1 MRLFAQLSWYFRREW
16 RRYLGAIALLVIIA
30 VLQLIPPKVVGI
42 VVDGV
47 TQQHYTAEKVWMWIG
62 ALVLIA
68 VMVYLLRYVWR
79 VLLFGASYQLAV
91 ELREDFYRQLSR
103 QHPAFYLRHR
113 TGDLIARATN
123 DVDRVVFAAGEGV
136 LTLVDS
142 MVMGCAVLIVMSTQ
156 ISWQLTL
163 LALLPMPLMA
173 LAIKRNGDALHE
185 RFRVAQAAFSSLND
199 RTQESL
205 TSIRMIKAFGL
216 EDRQSAQFA
225 ADAADTGAKNMRVA
239 RIDARFDPTIYI
251 AIGAANLLA
260 IGGGSWM
267 VIHGSLT
274 LGQLTSFVMYLG
286 LMIWPMLALAWM
298 FNIVERGSAAYG
310 RIRTMLEEAP
320 AVDDG
325 TEAVPAGRGVLQVAI
340 RDFIYPQASKPSLE
354 QVNFTLQPGQML
366 GICGPTGAGKST
378 ILALLQRHF
387 DVTHGEIRFH
397 DLPLPILQL
406 DSWRARLAVVNQTPF
421 LFSDTVAN
429 NIALGKPDATQ
440 AQIERV
446 AQLAS
451 VHDDILRLPQ
461 GYETEV
467 GERGVMLSGGQKQ
480 RISIARA
487 LLLEAEILILDDA
500 LSAVDGR
507 TEHQILHNLRQWG
520 GRGGRSLSAPTAC
533 RRSLRPVKFWY
544 CSMGILPSA
553 AATRRWPC
561 SPAGTATCIDISS
574 WRPRSTRFRR
584 RKRRPWMRS
593 FTELWP
599 TLKRLLAYGSPWRKP
614 LAIAVAMMWIAAA
627 AEVSGPLLISYFIDN
642 MVAKHTL
649 PLKLVAGLAVAYIA
663 LQLLAALL
671 HYNQSLLFNRAA
683 VGVVQQLR
691 SDVMDAALH
700 QPLSEFDT
708 QPVGQLISRVTND
721 TEVIRDLYVTVV
733 ATVLRSAA
741 LIGAMLVAMF
751 SLDWRMALVAIAIF
765 PAVLIVMIIYQRYS
779 TPIVRRVRAWLADI
793 NDGFNEVINGMG
805 VIQQF
810 RQQARFGE
818 RMREASYAH
827 YLARMQTLRLDGFL
841 LRPLLSLF
849 SSLVLCGLL
858 MLFGF
863 SAVGTIEVGV
873 LYAFIS
879 YLGRLNEP
887 LIELTTQQS
896 MLQQAVVAGERVFEL
911 MDRPRQAWGTD
922 DAPLSSGRVE
932 IDHLSFAYR
941 GDRLVLQDIT
951 LDIPSRSFVAL
962 VGHTGSGKS
971 TLASLMMGYYPLTHG
986 EIRIDGRPLASLS
999 HSALR
1004 RGIAMVQQDPVVL
1017 ADTFYANVA
1026 LGRDISEA
1034 QVWEALEAVQLA
1046 AVARSMSD
1054 GLYTQLGEQG
1064 NNLSVGQKQL
1074 LALARVL
1081 VETPQVLILD
1091 EATANIDSGTE
1102 QAIQQALTKVRQ
1114 HTTLVVIAHRL
1125 STIVEADTILVL
1137 HRGQA
1142 VERGTHQQLLA
1153 AKGRYWQMYQL
1164 QLAGEEL
1171 AASAREESL
1180 SA

>member
-142 MVMGCAVLIVMSTQ
+142 LVMGCAVLIVMSTQ

-520 GRGGRSLSAPTAC
+520 RGGRSLSAPTAC
-533 RRSLRPVKFWY
+533 RRSPRPVKFWY
-544 CSMGILPSA
+544 CSMGILPSE

-649 PLKLVAGLAVAYIA
+649 PLKLVAGLAVAYIG

-1081 VETPQVLILD
+1081 VDTPQVLILD